1 MKIIRFLLILLIC
14 LNLLKVPVLCQES
27 KIIGLDVLASDK
39 QALNYLNEKG
49 FVAKPPFS
57 KQIYLPYLT
66 HTLPAYVT
74 ADSLLQ
80 TYYIIYREASIK
92 LIAITNAKFLMLME
106 LLQEKILAGLSIN
119 PNEKTKLAIEKTVE
133 KLQLLTVLLENQ
145 ENLPNLVKSELE
157 LINCADSIEI
167 SPLLGVEIDYKV
179 FQIPNNID
187 SNQAKLFQLLTWLEH
202 WQVVLSDDLAA
213 EQTLLLALE
222 FGSDERLLRLWQE
235 IDLSLNYLIGSRKGV
250 TLFELIPTIDYIF
263 GDDSIAVNEISKV
276 HIKTFQRLSERI
288 NSTKEPIKLFGER
301 ISLAQELKDVFGTE
315 ILLKLDF
322 ASLYNTQNLEDKK
335 LKVLKQILSWQEK
348 NPNSHYTHLVNWF
361 RSLLTTNKD
370 GRLPKFVNSPAWQ
383 DRLSTTVSVSWFTYQ
398 QPLIAPTKSSATS
411 HNSNLYRQDFHGYVE
426 PNKAF
431 FAAVLQM
438 ANSLQDVLLK
448 NRIFISEVDKFID
461 VNKLLLRIVEKQ
473 LSAISLS
480 EDEIDLLENYGETL
494 AELSFVLSNY
504 ESKEFDQTFNLKIKS
519 ETSNYQIIAGQVLN
533 LYLVVTYQDKQYL
546 CQGAITNYCTSDNQ
560 RNIIKPLAVITE
572 NTIMPYQQSYISTT
586 TAE

>member
-1 MKIIRFLLILLIC
+1 MKIIRFLFVLLIC
-14 LNLLKVPVLCQES
+14 LNLLKVPALCQES
-27 KIIGLDVLASDK
+27 KIIGLHVLESDK

-49 FVAKPPFS
+49 FVAKAPFS

-66 HTLPAYVT
+66 HTLPVYVT

-80 TYYIIYREASIK
+80 TYYIIYREANLK
-92 LIAITNAKFLMLME
+92 LITVTNAKFLVLME
-106 LLQEKILAGLSIN
+106 LLQEKILAGLSVN

-133 KLQLLTVLLENQ
+133 KLQLLTALLENQ
-145 ENLPNLVKSELE
+145 ENLPNLVKDELE

-167 SPLLGVEIDYKV
+167 SPLLGVEIDYKT
-179 FQIPNNID
+179 FQIPNSID

-213 EQTLLLALE
+213 EQALLLALE
-222 FGSDERLLRLWQE
+222 FDSDERLLRLWQE
-235 IDLSLNYLIGSRKGV
+235 IDLSLNYLIGSRKGI

-263 GDDSIAVNEISKV
+263 GDDSIAINEISTV

-301 ISLAQELKDVFGTE
+301 ISLAQELKDVFGAE

-322 ASLYNTQNLEDKK
+322 ASLYNSQNLEDEK

-348 NPNSHYTHLVNWF
+348 NPNSHYTHLVNCF

-398 QPLIAPTKSSATS
+398 QPLIAPTKSNATS

-426 PNKAF
+426 PKKAF
-431 FAAVLQM
+431 
-438 ANSLQDVLLK
+438 LQDVLLK

-461 VNKLLLRIVEKQ
+461 VNKLLLIIVEKQ

-504 ESKEFDQTFNLKIKS
+504 ESKEFDQTFNLKIKT

-533 LYLVVTYQDKQYL
+533 LYVLITYQDKQYL

-586 TAE
+586 TPE

>member
-1 MKIIRFLLILLIC
+1 MEIIRFLLVLLVC
-14 LNLLKVPVLCQES
+14 LNLLKVPALCQES
-27 KIIGLDVLASDK
+27 KIIGLHVLESDK

-49 FVAKPPFS
+49 FVAKAPFS

-66 HTLPAYVT
+66 HTLPVYVT

-80 TYYIIYREASIK
+80 TYYIIYREANLK
-92 LIAITNAKFLMLME
+92 LITVTNAKFLVLME
-106 LLQEKILAGLSIN
+106 LLQEKILAGLSVN

-133 KLQLLTVLLENQ
+133 KLQLLTALLENQ
-145 ENLPNLVKSELE
+145 ENLPNLVKDELE

-187 SNQAKLFQLLTWLEH
+187 NNQAKLFQLLNWLEH
-202 WQVVLSDDLAA
+202 WQVILSDDLAV

-222 FGSDERLLRLWQE
+222 FNSDERVSRLWQE
-235 IDLSLNYLIGSRKGV
+235 IDLSLNYLIGSRKGI
-250 TLFELIPTIDYIF
+250 TLFELIPTINYIF
-263 GDDSIAVNEISKV
+263 GDDLIAVNEISTV

-288 NSTKEPIKLFGER
+288 NPTKKPIKLFGKR
-301 ISLAQELKDVFGTE
+301 ISLAQELKDVFGAE
-315 ILLKLDF
+315 IMLKLDF
-322 ASLYNTQNLEDKK
+322 SSLYRTQNLEEEK

-348 NPNSHYTHLVNWF
+348 NPNSHYAHLVNCF

-370 GRLPKFVNSPAWQ
+370 GRLPKFVSSSAWQ
-383 DRLSTTVSVSWFTYQ
+383 DRLSTTVSASWFTYQ
-398 QPLIAPTKSSATS
+398 QTLIAPIKSSAIS

-431 FAAVLQM
+431 FATVLQM

-448 NRIFISEVDKFID
+448 NRIFISEVSKFID
-461 VNKLLLRIVEKQ
+461 VSKLLLIIVEKQ

-480 EDEIDLLENYGETL
+480 EDEVDLLENYGETL
-494 AELSFVLSNY
+494 AELSFVLGNY
-504 ESKEFDQTFNLKIKS
+504 ESKEFDQTFSLKIKNG
-519 ETSNYQIIAGQVLN
+519 TSNYQVIAGQVLN
-533 LYLVVTYQDKQYL
+533 LYVVIIYQDKEYL
-546 CQGAITNYCTSDNQ
+546 CQGAIANYCTSDNQ
-560 RNIIKPLAVITE
+560 QNIVKPLAIITE

-586 TAE
+586 KTE

>member
-1 MKIIRFLLILLIC
+1 MKILRFLFVLLIC
-14 LNLLKVPVLCQES
+14 LNLLKVPVLCQEP
-27 KIIGLDVLASDK
+27 KIIGINVIESDK

-66 HTLPAYVT
+66 HSLPAYVT

-80 TYYIIYREASIK
+80 TYYIIYREAN
-92 LIAITNAKFLMLME
+92 LRLVTITNAKFLMLMQ
-106 LLQEKILAGLSIN
+106 LLQEKTLAGLSIN
-119 PNEKTKLAIEKTVE
+119 PNAKTKLAIEKTVE
-133 KLQLLTVLLENQ
+133 KLQLLSAILENQ
-145 ENLPNLVKSELE
+145 EKLPNLVKDELE
-157 LINCADSIEI
+157 LINCADSIGL
-167 SPLLGVEIDYKV
+167 SPLLGIEIDYKV
-179 FQIPNNID
+179 FQVPNNIEG
-187 SNQAKLFQLLTWLEH
+187 NQAKLFQLLTWLEN
-202 WQVVLSDDLAA
+202 WQVILSDDLAA

-222 FGSDERLLRLWQE
+222 FDSDERLSRLWQE

-250 TLFELIPTIDYIF
+250 TLFELIPTVDYIF
-263 GDDSIAVNEISKV
+263 GDDSIAVTELSTL

-288 NSTKEPIKLFGER
+288 NFTKEPIKLFGER
-301 ISLAQELKDVFGTE
+301 VSLAQELKDVFGAE

-322 ASLYNTQNLEDKK
+322 SSLYHTENLEDEK

-348 NPNSHYTHLVNWF
+348 NPNSHYTHLVNCF

-383 DRLSTTVSVSWFTYQ
+383 DRLSTTVSVSWFSYQ
-398 QPLIAPTKSSATS
+398 QPLIEPIKSTATS
-411 HNSNLYRQDFHGYVE
+411 HSSNLYRQDFHGYVE

-431 FAAVLQM
+431 FAAILHM
-438 ANSLQDVLLK
+438 ANSLQGVLLK
-448 NRIFISEVDKFID
+448 NRIFISEVDKFIN

-494 AELSFVLSNY
+494 AELSFVLGNY
-504 ESKEFDQTFNLKIKS
+504 GSKEFDQIFNLKIKN

-533 LYLVVTYQDKQYL
+533 LYVVITYQDKQYL

-560 RNIIKPLAVITE
+560 QNIIKPLIVITE
-572 NTIMPYQQSYISTT
+572 NIIMPYQQSYISTT
-586 TAE
+586 TTE